1 MRKTTTHRV
10 CRCTPENGIV
20 QLETLT
26 LNSLLPRELHVVNCT
41 KDLRRKALK
50 AYRLATLCNGTG
62 RQLRAIRLLLA
73 TMQEISDADYERYIY
88 VYPNRQYYTL
98 QDLVA
103 EDAALMLGRLTDSIM
118 TSLGHADEAMYERYV
133 AEEYDSLWYEK
144 YGFWRSNGDD
154 ECADCDHDSSEQI
167 FADAQTYGLPLSV
180 QSIYEQ

>member
-1 MRKTTTHRV
+1 MRKITSHRV

-20 QLETLT
+20 QLETHV
-26 LNSLLPRELHVVNCT
+26 LNSMLPRELHVVECT

-50 AYRLATLCNGTG
+50 AYHLAMLCSQTG
-62 RQLRAIRLLLA
+62 RPLRAIRLLLA

-103 EDAALMLGRLTDSIM
+103 EGAALMLGRLTDSIM
-118 TSLGHADEAMYERYV
+118 TSLGHADEALYERYI
-133 AEEYDSLWYEK
+133 AEEYDSFWYEK
-144 YGFWRSNGDD
+144 YGFWRSSSG
-154 ECADCDHDSSEQI
+154 EEAADCDRDSSEQI
-167 FADAQTYGLPLSV
+167 FADAQTYSLPLSV